1 MLNPNVT
8 SSLRHVAM
16 SRRYQPIHHSE
27 QLRHMPDMTMTQAA
41 EWAGVTRA
49 TIHKAIKSGRL
60 TAPKDGGGVYRI
72 NPAELERVY
81 RPKAVDVSE
90 DGQMSSPDIVE
101 AMVAKNKQIA
111 LLRELADKAE
121 ATAADLRAERDR
133 LLGIVEATTRLL
145 THQKAEAAPGALP
158 QPLAVVPAPPAPPVP
173 HGFRARLAG
182 WIAGR

>member
-1 MLNPNVT
+1 
-8 SSLRHVAM
+8 
-16 SRRYQPIHHSE
+16 
-27 QLRHMPDMTMTQAA
+27 MPDMTMTQAA

-60 TAPKDGGGVYRI
+60 TAPKDDSGVYRI

-81 RPKAVDVSE
+81 QPKAVDVSG
-90 DGQMSSPDIVE
+90 DGRGSSSDTAE
-101 AMVAKNKQIA
+101 LMTAKDEQIA

-121 ATAADLRAERDR
+121 ATTADLRAERDR

-145 THQKAEAAPGALP
+145 AHQKPPEAPPKPPAVIPAPA
-158 QPLAVVPAPPAPPVP
+158 APPAP

-182 WIAGR
+182 WIMGQWL